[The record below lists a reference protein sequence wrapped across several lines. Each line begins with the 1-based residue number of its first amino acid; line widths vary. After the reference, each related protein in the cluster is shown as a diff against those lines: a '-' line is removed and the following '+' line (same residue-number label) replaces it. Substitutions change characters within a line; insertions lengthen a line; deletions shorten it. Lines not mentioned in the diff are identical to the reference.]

1 MAARSMKGNNNM
13 KNGKLVIYSMILV
26 LCTLIRLWLIPQ
38 SVIVLIP
45 VVGGTLNYAFEPLIF
60 VGAFYLSSTWSK
72 KKADLVTRGFWYLL
86 AYALI
91 AAVLVGL
98 FFLITA
104 IMGLFK

>member
-1 MAARSMKGNNNM
+1 M
-13 KNGKLVIYSMILV
+13 KNGKLVIYSLILV
-26 LCTLIRLWLIPQ
+26 LCTLIRLWLLPSAIA
-38 SVIVLIP
+38 LIP
-45 VVGGTLNYAFEPLIF
+45 AVGGTLNYAFEPLIF

-72 KKADLVTRGFWYLL
+72 KKEDLVTRGLLYLL

>member
-26 LCTLIRLWLIPQ
+26 LCTLIRLWLLPSAIT
-38 SVIVLIP
+38 LIP
-45 VVGGTLNYAFEPLIF
+45 AVGGTLNYAFEPLIF

-72 KKADLVTRGFWYLL
+72 KKEDLVTSGFWYLL